1 MSQASRGE
9 RFRFLYRQGE
19 GAINRREWRL
29 ASWPPIA
36 IALAMTFVWL
46 VIAPR
51 QVRDLSR
58 EELIDLGVI
67 ATYAYLIVYAFAL
80 LLCAVAEY
88 FVSAKRFA
96 DLGRPPALAGLAP
109 FSLFVAAAAN
119 WYQPRSGRDH
129 AALADLGLRCRRAR
143 RVDLDRRRTR
153 LRRGRRA
160 IGPFE
165 K

>member
-1 MSQASRGE
+1 MAP
-9 RFRFLYRQGE
+9 RQ
-19 GAINRREWRL
+19 L
-29 ASWPPIA
+29 AA
-36 IALAMTFVWL
+36 HRDRAGDDFVWL

-119 WYQPRSGRDH
+119 WYQPRSEGTMPPWLTWAFD
-129 AALADLGLRCRRAR
+129 AVALAVLIWTVA
-143 RVDLDRRRTR
+143 RTR